1 MIVILMCIAMYA
13 VAGQRH
19 DTSIDNGIWHG
30 SDWRWHSL
38 SRGLLR
44 VCAAYHGVDNANMVL
59 NEVRDPVG
67 MLRYV
72 VPLALGTAFG
82 LYLLVNLAFFFVI
95 PIEVIEERGELAAH
109 DFFAR
114 IFGAGL
120 GAELSSLLIS
130 CCIAG
135 NVMASVF
142 SMVSRARTST
152 HSISH

>member
-1 MIVILMCIAMYA
+1 MLMCIAMYA
-13 VAGQRH
+13 VAGQRR
-19 DTSIDNGIWHG
+19 DTSIDYGIWHG
-30 SDWRWHSL
+30 SDWRWQSL

-44 VCAAYHGVDNANMVL
+44 VCSAYHGVDNANMVL

-72 VPLALGTAFG
+72 VPLALATALG
-82 LYLLVNLAFFFVI
+82 LYLLVNLAFFSVVAL
-95 PIEVIEERGELAAH
+95 EVIKERGELAAH

-120 GAELSSLLIS
+120 GAEISSLLIS

-135 NVMASVF
+135 NVMAGVF